1 MKNPSYAQLV
11 QAITAI
17 LPRASFDEDLEG
29 QLIIY
34 TDLAQVSTDDSA
46 PLQDHFVYG
55 QADET
60 D

>member
-1 MKNPSYAQLV
+1 MKNPTFNELA
-11 QAITAI
+11 QAILAI

-34 TDLAQVSTDDSA
+34 TDLARVVDDSA